1 MEKNQ
6 IGVYKMAEKI
16 TFKHGKLIT
25 SGTKNFPIKISKK
38 FNVANIQKA
47 SVTTGCFGTFKIVV
61 NGKKI
66 TDDMF
71 LPLNTD
77 FEKRYNI
84 EYGTEP
90 FEEEFAH
97 RLYCPVYDIT
107 EFLTDGENTIEFL
120 LAPGFYE
127 FYDYGTSKICFEIKL
142 TDKNNKDC
150 IIFSDGTEKYSPVAV
165 KEANMITGET
175 HDFTADCNEEN
186 DVIIAD
192 SPETDIYI
200 QDCPADRIAREIKP
214 VYLGNNIW
222 DAGEIFTGYPVIK
235 SNKAQKITVRYGEL
249 LNDDGTL
256 DEMHIY
262 GQHTDYITDNTER
275 LLKPEFTWL
284 CFRYFE
290 VIGDCEVL
298 SCQVVHSNVA
308 VSSDFECSSD
318 TLNWVRKAYI
328 RTQLANMHCGIPS
341 DCPHTERRGYT
352 GDGQLT
358 CAAAMMQLDT
368 YKFYKKWIADICDCQ
383 DRKTGHIQY
392 TAPFVPSGGGPGG
405 WGCAIVAVPYEFY
418 KAYGDK
424 SIFNETFP
432 KMLKWFE
439 YMDNHSENEL
449 VTSDLPGVW
458 CLGDWC
464 APSQN
469 QLNKMDGMV
478 IPKPFVNT
486 YFFVKSMEQF
496 LEICDITGNT
506 EYKAEIEKKIAIKKN
521 AITKEYF
528 NSETGDFA
536 DNQQGANAFAV
547 DIGLGDEKTF
557 DNIVKHYT
565 ETGMYDTGIFGTD
578 IVTRILFEKGR
589 QDIAFLLLTSEKE
602 ISYYNQI
609 QNGATTLLEYWNGVR
624 SQCHP
629 MFGAVTRYLFE
640 YILGIRRKDNIAAY
654 EKIIIEP
661 VCMDLLPEA
670 KGKIT
675 TVKGEIAVEYN
686 KKGIK
691 INIPADTEATLILD
705 KKDFALSQ
713 GENIFNF

>member
-1 MEKNQ
+1 MAK
-6 IGVYKMAEKI
+6 KM
-16 TFKHGKLIT
+16 TFEHGKWIT
-25 SGTKNFPIKISKK
+25 TGIKDLPVEIIKK
-38 FNVANIQKA
+38 FNAKNTEKA
-47 SVTTGCFGTFKIVV
+47 SVVTACFGTFRIFI
-61 NGKKI
+61 NGKSI
-66 TDDMF
+66 TDDLF

-97 RLYCPVYDIT
+97 RLYCPVYDISDY
-107 EFLTDGENTIEFL
+107 LKDGENTLSIF

-127 FYDYGTSKICFEIKL
+127 LYDYGTAKVCFEIKI
-142 TDKNNKDC
+142 TDKNGNEQ
-150 IIFSDGTEKYSPVAV
+150 IIYSDGTEKYKKITV
-165 KEANMITGET
+165 KESNMITGET
-175 HDFTADCNEEN
+175 HDFTASLNEEKN
-186 DVIIAD
+186 VVIANK
-192 SPETDIYI
+192 PETDIYI
-200 QDCPADRIAREIKP
+200 QDCPADRIARTLTP
-214 VYLGNNIW
+214 RYLGNNIW
-222 DAGEIFTGYPVIK
+222 DAGEIITGYPVIK

-249 LNDDGTL
+249 LNKDGTL

-262 GQHTDYITDNTER
+262 GQHSDYITDGEER
-275 LLKPEFTWL
+275 LLHPEFTWL

-290 VIGDCEVL
+290 VIGDCEVID
-298 SCQVVHSNVA
+298 CKVIHSNVE
-308 VSSDFECSSD
+308 VTSDFECSSE
-318 TLNWVRKAYI
+318 TLNWLRRAYI

-358 CAAAMMQLDT
+358 CAAAMMQLDAF
-368 YKFYKKWIADICDCQ
+368 KFYKKWIADICDCQ

-405 WGCAIVAVPYEFY
+405 WGCAIVVVPYEFY
-418 KAYGDK
+418 KAYDDK
-424 SIFNETFP
+424 TVFDETFP

-439 YMDNHSENEL
+439 YMENHSENEL

-486 YFFVKSMEQF
+486 YFFIKAMEYF
-496 LEICDITGNT
+496 LEICDVTGNT
-506 EYKAEIEKKIAIKKN
+506 EYKEEIRKKIAVKKN

-528 NSETGDFA
+528 NSGTGDFA

-547 DIGLGDEKTF
+547 DIGLGDERTF

-578 IVTRILFEKGR
+578 IVTRVLFEKGR
-589 QDIAFLLLTSEKE
+589 EDIAFMLLTSEKE
-602 ISYYNQI
+602 VSYCNQI

-629 MFGAVTRYLFE
+629 MFGAVTKYLFE
-640 YILGIRRKDNIAAY
+640 YILGIRREENIAGY

-661 VCMDLLPEA
+661 VCMDILPEA
-670 KGKIT
+670 KGRIT
-675 TVKGEIAVEYN
+675 TVNGEISVEYN
-686 KKGIK
+686 KQNIK
-691 INIPADTEATLILD
+691 IKIPAGTDATLILD
-705 KKDFALSQ
+705 KKRFSLSQ
-713 GENIFNF
+713 GENIFSF